1 MLQSTRG
8 LKLALTVTAILLA
21 QVLYANANNPV
32 PPNSMM
38 QSPATPVILHS
49 RITAN
54 GGFCTFNNTSIAT
67 CSVPWAGTTFVD
79 TNYTA
84 VCTSDTLTLIVGITA
99 KSRSGIN
106 VRLQSVGGIL
116 NSGNFSILECLGVHD

>member
-1 MLQSTRG
+1 MIQSTGRG
-8 LKLALTVTAILLA
+8 LKLALTIIAIFLG
-21 QVLYANANNPV
+21 QVVLANANSPT
-32 PPNSMM
+32 PPAGFM
-38 QSPATPVILHS
+38 QSTSVILHN

-67 CSVPWAGTTFVD
+67 CSVPWSGSSFVD

-84 VCTSDTLTLIVGITA
+84 VCTSDTLGLIVGITA
-99 KSRSGIN
+99 KSTSGIN

-116 NSGNFSILECLGVHD
+116 NSGNFPILECVGIHD

>member
-1 MLQSTRG
+1 MIQSTGRG
-8 LKLALTVTAILLA
+8 IRLALTVLAVLLA
-21 QVLYANANNPV
+21 QVVLANAN
-32 PPNSMM
+32 
-38 QSPATPVILHS
+38 SPAPPAGFMQTTPVILHS

-67 CSVPWAGTTFVD
+67 CSVPWSGSSFVD

-84 VCTSDTLTLIVGITA
+84 VCTSDTIGLIVGITS
-99 KSRSGIN
+99 KSTSGIN

-116 NSGNFSILECLGVHD
+116 NSGNFSILECVGIHD

>member
-1 MLQSTRG
+1 MIQPTGRG
-8 LKLALTVTAILLA
+8 LKLSLITAILLA
-21 QVLYANANNPV
+21 QVVLANAHSPV
-32 PPNSMM
+32 PPAGLM
-38 QSPATPVILHS
+38 QSMPVILHS

-67 CSVPWAGTTFVD
+67 CSVPWSGSSFVD

-84 VCTSDTLTLIVGITA
+84 VCTSDTIGLIVGITA
-99 KSRSGIN
+99 KSTSGIN

-116 NSGNFSILECLGVHD
+116 NSGNFPILECLGIHD